1 MKKKF
6 VIIDGYVDEP
16 AQFGVPPYISPD
28 IRYAWGC
35 YAHYGVFPDYF
46 TIDQVRK
53 LDLWNSLNSYY
64 HLILIGGVS
73 VPGKYIGGNPLKF
86 REIRMISDAAPNPLK
101 IYHGPY
107 TMGYTASGGK
117 VARELTGLKDMFDYV
132 VTGNIETFLFHLLKG
147 ELPSEG
153 IRRDPGIQ
161 SIVAPK
167 GAQMIKLHP
176 GYPTVMNEIE
186 LSTGCERE
194 THCSFCTEP
203 LVHHGYWER
212 PVDDCL
218 NEMEALSEAGGKYF
232 RLGRVAN
239 IISYGADKNGPN
251 PQKIEELYRGI
262 HERTTGLKVLH
273 TDNANPATIY
283 KHPGK
288 SREVLKAICRYNTPG
303 DILSLGVES
312 FDPEVIIKNNLGTD
326 PEDIVE
332 AVRIINEIGGK
343 RVEGVPKLLP
353 GINILFGLIGE
364 TNDTYSINLEYLKTI
379 LEDGL
384 LLRRINIRQAM
395 IFHNTP
401 LYNYSLSKKIKIK
414 KKAYKRFKENVR
426 NEVDHQM
433 LKRVFP
439 VGTILK
445 EVKIEYNRGNVYFGR
460 QLGTYPILI
469 GIREQLEK
477 GSFVKI
483 RIIDHGYRSITG
495 ELIKIRE

>member
-73 VPGKYIGGNPLKF
+73 VPGKYIGG
-86 REIRMISDAAPNPLK
+86 
-101 IYHGPY
+101 
-107 TMGYTASGGK
+107 K

-153 IRRDPGIQ
+153 IRRDPRIQ

-212 PVDDCL
+212 PFDDCL
-218 NEMEALSEAGGKYF
+218 NEMEALSDAGGKYF

-239 IISYGADKNGPN
+239 IISYGADQNGPN

-262 HERTTGLKVLH
+262 HERTTGLKV
-273 TDNANPATIY
+273 
-283 KHPGK
+283 
-288 SREVLKAICRYNTPG
+288 
-303 DILSLGVES
+303 
-312 FDPEVIIKNNLGTD
+312 
-326 PEDIVE
+326 
-332 AVRIINEIGGK
+332 
-343 RVEGVPKLLP
+343 
-353 GINILFGLIGE
+353 
-364 TNDTYSINLEYLKTI
+364 
-379 LEDGL
+379 
-384 LLRRINIRQAM
+384 
-395 IFHNTP
+395 
-401 LYNYSLSKKIKIK
+401 
-414 KKAYKRFKENVR
+414 
-426 NEVDHQM
+426 
-433 LKRVFP
+433 
-439 VGTILK
+439 
-445 EVKIEYNRGNVYFGR
+445 
-460 QLGTYPILI
+460 
-469 GIREQLEK
+469 
-477 GSFVKI
+477 
-483 RIIDHGYRSITG
+483 
-495 ELIKIRE
+495 